1 MQCSMLYSLLKSVCC
16 ADSTLKQET
25 GSTHLVIFL
34 CDALISYSS
43 TGPAVR
49 TVQLYMSAIEV
60 VCIAGLT
67 IAVITNVMSK
77 YEDLLIHAT
86 WNNQRTQLCKF
97 DHPKYQMEKLIKNQI
112 FLKVIKDQHSE
123 PQSLAAS
130 RQRVSESSHLWTVS
144 NNISSS
150 QTYRKVH
157 LEKQR

>member
-1 MQCSMLYSLLKSVCC
+1 MQCSMLYSLLKSVYC

-25 GSTHLVIFL
+25 GSTHLVSFL

-49 TVQLYMSAIEV
+49 TVQLYISAIEV

-97 DHPKYQMEKLIKNQI
+97 DHPKYQMENT
-112 FLKVIKDQHSE
+112 DQ
-123 PQSLAAS
+123 
-130 RQRVSESSHLWTVS
+130 ES
-144 NNISSS
+144 NISEESDQGPALRTS
-150 QTYRKVH
+150 KPGCIKA
-157 LEKQR
+157 ESK